1 MNIRPSAAIRQN
13 YNEIADLCRKTAEPV
28 YLTKNGEGDLVVM
41 DIETFA
47 RREKML
53 KLREELLAVEEDRL
67 HGARGYS
74 IDEVTAMM
82 RAAAQEAVMQQEKP
96 NKYRVVVSEA
106 GGPDARFL
114 RSPFGRSRAGGRR
127 TPDRPV

>member
-1 MNIRPSAAIRQN
+1 MIIKSSTALRNDYGKIS
-13 YNEIADLCRKTAEPV
+13 DLAHEEAEPI
-28 YLTKNGEGDLVVM
+28 YITKNGEGDLVVM

-82 RAAAQEAVMQQEKP
+82 RAAAQEA
-96 NKYRVVVSEA
+96 SHA
-106 GGPDARFL
+106 ARN
-114 RSPFGRSRAGGRR
+114 AE
-127 TPDRPV
+127 